1 VGAFDLACDVT
12 CDLALA
18 LAFVAAGSGSSN
30 RAAVAVAF
38 QLFSWQ
44 PALVRHRLNAAVLL
58 KGLTMPKRCL
68 CYAAAVLLVLMISQ
82 PMNSQQHSQPSD
94 ASHAAAAQKFA
105 ALSDQFMKDS
115 LAWSPVSASAAG
127 YHSHMDPR
135 SGRPIAL
142 DALLDDF
149 SPESFATQRDF
160 YTNWRERFHKETPPS
175 SLDPEDAADWQLIDD
190 QIGLNLLEFDHI
202 QSYKH
207 NPTVV
212 VELIG
217 NALFLPLT
225 QNYASRDVRVGHV
238 LSRVKQIPRLLAQVQ
253 PYLSDSDSVWISTAV
268 DENAGNIDLMEHTL
282 AAEIPSG
289 SPQKAEYDAV
299 APPAVK
305 SLRDFSTWLQN
316 SLAKQPSNFT
326 WRLGKDFY
334 DRKFALVMET
344 SVTPEEVL
352 ANAEQDMKSVRAEML
367 QIAIPLHAQMYPDH
381 ADHSNLDEHD
391 RQNLIIYEVLEKISD
406 QHPTADQ
413 LQATIEADLAGITK
427 LIREKKI
434 VTLGSRDNLKV
445 IPTPPFERGIYSV
458 AGFHSAPPLEP
469 QAEAQYWVTPIDPQT
484 PAAKVESKLREY
496 NDFTLQWLSIHE
508 ALPGHYVQF
517 EHLNNIQPERRRLLR
532 SLYANG
538 AYVEGWAE
546 YIAQVMMDEGF
557 LDNDPRFRMVMR
569 KIRLRVISNAI
580 LDIKMHTMNMTDRQ
594 AFDLMTTESFQTQAE
609 AEGKLLRVKLSS
621 TQLPTYY
628 VGIREWFALR
638 QKYQAAAGK
647 NFNLLEFHDLVLD
660 EGPLPVPVVEKLV
673 MPSAKQ

>member
-1 VGAFDLACDVT
+1 
-12 CDLALA
+12 
-18 LAFVAAGSGSSN
+18 
-30 RAAVAVAF
+30 
-38 QLFSWQ
+38 
-44 PALVRHRLNAAVLL
+44 
-58 KGLTMPKRCL
+58 MPRRCVF
-68 CYAAAVLLVLMISQ
+68 CAAAVLLTLMISQ
-82 PMNSQQHSQPSD
+82 RSNSQQDQPSD
-94 ASHAAAAQKFA
+94 SSRTAASKKFA
-105 ALSDQFMKDS
+105 VLSDQFMKDS
-115 LAWSPVSASAAG
+115 LSWSPVSASAAG

-135 SGRPIAL
+135 SHRPLAL

-149 SPESFATQRDF
+149 SPQSFETQRDF
-160 YTNWRERFHKETPPS
+160 YADWRERFHRETPPS
-175 SLDPEDAADWQLIDD
+175 ALDPEDAADWQLIDD
-190 QIGLNLLEFDHI
+190 QIGLNLLEFDRI

-225 QNYASRDVRVGHV
+225 QNYAPHDVRVGHV
-238 LSRVKQIPRLLAQVQ
+238 LSRVSQIPRLLAQVQ
-253 PYLSDSDSVWISTAV
+253 PYLADSDPVWISTAV
-268 DENAGNIDLMEHTL
+268 DENAGNIDLIEHTL
-282 AAEIPSG
+282 AAEIPAG
-289 SPQKAEYDAV
+289 SPQKAKYDAV
-299 APPAVK
+299 APPAIK
-305 SLRDFSTWLQN
+305 SLQDFSAWLQN
-316 SLAKQPSNFT
+316 SLAKQPSNLT
-326 WRLGKDFY
+326 WRLGKELY
-334 DRKFALVMET
+334 AQKFALVMET
-344 SVTPEEVL
+344 AVTPEEVL
-352 ANAEQDMKSVRAEML
+352 ASAEQDMKSVRAEML
-367 QIAIPLHAQMYPDH
+367 QIALPLHAQMYPDH
-381 ADHSNLDEHD
+381 TDRSNLPQHD
-391 RQNLIIYEVLEKISD
+391 RENLIIQEVLQKISD
-406 QHPTADQ
+406 HHPSPDQ
-413 LQATIEADLAGITK
+413 LQPTIEADLVTITK
-427 LIREKKI
+427 FIREKKI
-434 VTLGSRDNLKV
+434 VSLSSRDNLKV

-469 QAEAQYWVTPIDPQT
+469 QAEAQYWVTPIDPQM

-508 ALPGHYVQF
+508 ALPGHYIQF

-580 LDIKMHTMNMTDRQ
+580 LDIKMHTMNMTDQ
-594 AFDLMTTESFQTQAE
+594 EALDLMTKESFQTQAE

-638 QKYQAAAGK
+638 QKYQAAAGE
-647 NFNLLEFHDLVLD
+647 NFNLLKFHDLVLD

-673 MPSAKQ
+673 MPSAKP